1 MKPESLVA
9 SAAINFGLALIVL
22 SLFSVFKK
30 QPSNAP
36 IYYARRLSKR
46 QHIDFDRSLSRFL
59 PSVSW
64 IPRAFSVTEDEILRI
79 SGLDALVIIRLFK
92 FGIKFFGVCSLI
104 GMLILLPINYGGQE
118 DPSKVKHSMDSFT
131 ISNIIKGSNRLWVH
145 FICLWFVSFYGLY
158 LLYKEYDEILV
169 RRIQRLQDL
178 RHRPDNFT
186 VLVRQIPLCTE
197 HGAYGCSVGHFFS
210 KYYPKSFHSH
220 QMLYDS
226 KVIEDL
232 LKHANYIKEK
242 IENLQ
247 GKSTVK
253 KHSKEGLLI
262 HTSGQDVSKITLL
275 EEKAQEIYHQIRQ
288 LQGENMLQGKELPA
302 AFATFK
308 SRSGAALAAQS
319 QQHSHPLLWTTEMAP
334 EPRDVL
340 WRSIGIHIKVLLVY
354 KTGVIVA
361 ASLLTIFFAVPVTAV
376 QGIAR
381 FETLKKWFPPAITI
395 ELIPGVSSILTGY
408 LPSAILKGFIYIV
421 PLAMLG
427 MCYIGGSISK
437 SKAEIKACNMVFYFL
452 LGNVFFLSLISGS
465 LLDEIGEYFSHPKDF
480 PSHLASVVTAQA
492 DFFMTYILTDG
503 LSGFSLEILQPGM
516 LLLDSLKLHTCGR
529 GTDENPYLY
538 SLPFYRFIPS
548 LALSILIGMVYAL
561 VSPMMLP
568 LLVGSFCLGYIVI
581 VNQIEDVYETVY
593 ETSGRYWPYIHHY
606 IYIAIILMQ
615 VTMIGLFGLKS
626 KPAAAFAT
634 IPLVLMT
641 IGFNE
646 YCKIRFLPT
655 FRHYS
660 IKDAVEADEVDEK
673 NGVLDVNY
681 ENASHAYCPPSFQPL
696 NFMSA
701 ESSFT
706 QPLISSF

>member
-1 MKPESLVA
+1 MGRKLRMKC
-9 SAAINFGLALIVL
+9 L
-22 SLFSVFKK
+22 SSRKK
-30 QPSNAP
+30 G
-36 IYYARRLSKR
+36 K
-46 QHIDFDRSLSRFL
+46 
-59 PSVSW
+59 
-64 IPRAFSVTEDEILRI
+64 T
-79 SGLDALVIIRLFK
+79 
-92 FGIKFFGVCSLI
+92 
-104 GMLILLPINYGGQE
+104 
-118 DPSKVKHSMDSFT
+118 T
-131 ISNIIKGSNRLWVH
+131 
-145 FICLWFVSFYGLY
+145 LY
-158 LLYKEYDEILV
+158 LKEYDEILV
-169 RRIQRLQDL
+169 KRIQRLQDL
-178 RHRPDNFT
+178 RHRPDNFA

-197 HGAYGCSVGHFFS
+197 HNAYGCSVGHLFS
-210 KYYPKSFHSH
+210 KYYPKSYHSH
-220 QMLYDS
+220 QMLYDT
-226 KVIEDL
+226 KVVEDL
-232 LKHANYIKEK
+232 L
-242 IENLQ
+242 
-247 GKSTVK
+247 
-253 KHSKEGLLI
+253 
-262 HTSGQDVSKITLL
+262 
-275 EEKAQEIYHQIRQ
+275 
-288 LQGENMLQGKELPA
+288 ELPV

-319 QQHSHPLLWTTEMAP
+319 QQHSHPMLLTTEMAP

-340 WRSIGIHIKVLLVY
+340 WRSIGIPLNILLVY
-354 KTGVIVA
+354 KIGVIVA

-381 FETLKKWFPPAITI
+381 FETLKKWFPPATAI

-427 MCYIGGSISK
+427 MAYIGGSISN

-465 LLDEIGEYFSHPKDF
+465 LLDEIGQYFSHPKDF

-503 LSGFSLEILQPGM
+503 LSGFSLELLQPGM
-516 LLLDSLKLHTCGR
+516 LLLDSIRLHTCGR
-529 GTDENPYLY
+529 GKDENPYLY

-548 LALSILIGMVYAL
+548 VSLSILIGMVYAL

-593 ETSGRYWPYIHHY
+593 ETSGGYWPYIHHY

-615 VTMIGLFGLKS
+615 ITMIGLFGLKS
-626 KPAAAFAT
+626 KPAASIAT

-641 IGFNE
+641 IAFNE

-655 FRHYS
+655 FRNYS
-660 IKDAVEADEVDEK
+660 IKDAVEDDEIDER

-681 ENASHAYCPPSFQPL
+681 ENASHAYSSPSFQPL
-696 NFMSA
+696 NFRTA
-701 ESSFT
+701 KSSFT
-706 QPLISSF
+706 QPLMSSV